1 MLTPTIKGVVGNPG
15 AGKSSV
21 INAILEEERLVPTN
35 CILDIALL
43 TPSAVGQ
50 GLETSLTDWIDSNG
64 QVSRECT
71 NPESEAGVSYAKIKA
86 GYPSWTKDELAHR
99 SVEELMGE
107 DEVKNVL
114 GTTRTT
120 GKSKP
125 EFFYKALQNY
135 VDSKENA
142 LNGEEI
148 PRQEDANGI
157 LASNQGRLDIHES
170 RCFGHSIHCTAPS
183 MLANRVEGLFIFTPI
198 NRAVEDEVA
207 KSLLGGTHGM
217 LIGLAVDRSIA
228 VRRVTLLSSF
238 GCLFFVHRLLLTESW
253 TTVSSRARGQPELR
267 VRAVMDTKIVKPG
280 AAQGILQAFLE
291 RNFSSSPGRRQLNG
305 FSCFAFWTETGQGQL
320 PGLPRHLR
328 SICLMPAGLMVVDLT
343 VASFTPDVEPCSSPA

>member
-35 CILDIALL
+35 CMCACTAVVTEMSYNHSDNPTALYRADID
-43 TPSAVGQ
+43 AVGQ

-142 LNGEEI
+142 
-148 PRQEDANGI
+148 
-157 LASNQGRLDIHES
+157 RL
-170 RCFGHSIHCTAPS
+170 CFT
-183 MLANRVEGLFIFTPI
+183 
-198 NRAVEDEVA
+198 
-207 KSLLGGTHGM
+207 SL
-217 LIGLAVDRSIA
+217 
-228 VRRVTLLSSF
+228 
-238 GCLFFVHRLLLTESW
+238 
-253 TTVSSRARGQPELR
+253 
-267 VRAVMDTKIVKPG
+267 
-280 AAQGILQAFLE
+280 
-291 RNFSSSPGRRQLNG
+291 
-305 FSCFAFWTETGQGQL
+305 
-320 PGLPRHLR
+320 
-328 SICLMPAGLMVVDLT
+328 
-343 VASFTPDVEPCSSPA
+343 